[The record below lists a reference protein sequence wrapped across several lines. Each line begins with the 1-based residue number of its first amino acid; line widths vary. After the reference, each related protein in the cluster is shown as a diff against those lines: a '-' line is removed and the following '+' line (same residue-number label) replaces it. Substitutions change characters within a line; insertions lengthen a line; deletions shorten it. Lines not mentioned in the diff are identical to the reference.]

1 MERRHGSEITLALNL
16 SHDASLQDTEMSI
29 FFLKEAKK
37 ILKWNTKIMSPQ
49 GAYAKNMQMEHVL
62 YMGKK
67 SIT

>member
-37 ILKWNTKIMSPQ
+37 I
-49 GAYAKNMQMEHVL
+49 
-62 YMGKK
+62 
-67 SIT
+67 